1 MTHTLLHKLL
11 VNSRSVVLTLVAV
24 VVALAGTN
32 PTLLAQGL
40 NRTSYTNS
48 DFGASPDSYFPAN
61 NPGYSQEF
69 RGFDDRYDHLGRTF
83 PRTRDPVPANLWD
96 DPWSNDLQNY
106 DLPSRSRS
114 FPANDRSRNFGPT
127 QDYDTRYAPPARRP
141 TGVED
146 LPLPPRNDWNQPNRT
161 LPMQPTLPAQPA
173 RPAASTEPT
182 LQEKVTQ
189 RYADPKVIRLAQQMT
204 QASGE
209 ALYVE
214 VSQYIDQRHIQPT
227 SYTQRVQN
235 GLAHLQMAVQ
245 TTGFQQALGIRPDAQ
260 TVRTLQQ
267 NLSNLSAQTR
277 ANDMNQAIGVMR
289 QAGQMTSQALRVNTG
304 VVALEFVYGAM
315 DTLDKFSMFVAP
327 EKSGETSVGLQSNM
341 VGIGVEIESHPQGL
355 KILKALAGG
364 PAAAA
369 TLTRGDIITAV
380 DGKSVAGLTL
390 NQAVD
395 LIAGPNGSPVQLQ
408 LRRDNMIGDVTI
420 VRRPFEVKS
429 VAEVRMEAGNV
440 GYIKLDQ
447 FTQTSTKEM
456 DDALWQL
463 HNQGMRSL
471 ILDLRGNPGGLL
483 TTAIEVSNRF
493 LPSGTIVS
501 TRGRTTSDNSQETA
515 TRTNTW
521 KVPLVVLVDQNSASA
536 SEIFAAAVQEN
547 QRGVIVGTQSYGKGT
562 VQTLFPMKSVAS
574 ALRLTTAK
582 FYSPNGREM
591 AGTGVTPDVLVNTM
605 NSDRAG
611 NDSGLQAALRAAAD
625 PRVIDMAT
633 KSAKLDGKSVKVIRV
648 EI

>member
-1 MTHTLLHKLL
+1 MTASIIHNLFVRSRL
-11 VNSRSVVLTLVAV
+11 VVMTLVASV
-24 VVALAGTN
+24 MSLAALSPAAI
-32 PTLLAQGL
+32 AQGL
-40 NRTSYTNS
+40 PRTSYNNS
-48 DFGASPDSYFPAN
+48 DFGAAPDSYFPAN
-61 NPGYSQEF
+61 NSGFSQDF
-69 RGFDDRYDHLGRTF
+69 RGFDDRYDHLGRTL
-83 PRTRDPVPANLWD
+83 PRTRDPVPTNLWD
-96 DPWSNDLQNY
+96 DPWSNNLRNY
-106 DLPSRSRS
+106 DLPNRSNS
-114 FPANDRSRNFGPT
+114 FPANDRGRNFGPT
-127 QDYDTRYAPPARRP
+127 QDYDTRYAPTRRP
-141 TGVED
+141 VGVED

-161 LPMQPTLPAQPA
+161 FPTQPTLPVQPT
-173 RPAASTEPT
+173 RPAVSTEPT
-182 LQEKVTQ
+182 LREKVEQ

-204 QASGE
+204 QSSGE

-245 TTGFQQALGIRPDAQ
+245 STGFQQALGIRPDAQ

-364 PAAAA
+364 PAATA

-429 VAEVRMEAGNV
+429 VAEVRMESGNV

-501 TRGRTTSDNSQETA
+501 TKGRTTNDNSQETA

-611 NDSGLQAALRAAAD
+611 NDSGLQAALRAATD

-633 KSAKLDGKSVKVIRV
+633 KSAKLDGQSVKVIRV